1 MASVSA
7 FCYTGAQPVDILKI
21 ATFNINGI
29 RSRLP
34 ALLEWLEREEPDV
47 VCLQE
52 LKAPDAAFPIKD
64 IHAAGYGAIAEFE
77 KLGHSVLESWK
88 LKKCAC
94 RYSRCLLEVPFLK
107 RQSAPAVTTRVV
119 KGNASLDLTDAL
131 VLVSCVRQ
139 KLSEPAPARLLYRSE
154 WFNKVRTLVETKKAD
169 WLILSALYGV
179 VAPDTCIAPYEKAL
193 NSAGVAERR
202 AWAEKVRRQLA
213 PSLRGRRR
221 VVIFA
226 GQRYREFLVPALQS
240 DGYKVDVPM
249 ANLRIGEQLAW
260 LAARS

>member
-1 MASVSA
+1 VEYRTVG
-7 FCYTGAQPVDILKI
+7 CLC
-21 ATFNINGI
+21 
-29 RSRLP
+29 SRLM
-34 ALLEWLEREEPDV
+34 
-47 VCLQE
+47 
-52 LKAPDAAFPIKD
+52 
-64 IHAAGYGAIAEFE
+64 E
-77 KLGHSVLESWK
+77 KSPLGHSVLESWK
-88 LKKCAC
+88 LKKCTC

-107 RQSAPAVTTRVV
+107 TQSAPAVTTRAV

-221 VVIFA
+221 VVFRTNSDTVYPSSA
-226 GQRYREFLVPALQS
+226 EMAL
-240 DGYKVDVPM
+240 
-249 ANLRIGEQLAW
+249 
-260 LAARS
+260 

>member
-1 MASVSA
+1 MDTMTSA
-7 FCYTGAQPVDILKI
+7 GPNA
-21 ATFNINGI
+21 
-29 RSRLP
+29 
-34 ALLEWLEREEPDV
+34 
-47 VCLQE
+47 
-52 LKAPDAAFPIKD
+52 KAMLGSF
-64 IHAAGYGAIAEFE
+64 AEFE
-77 KLGHSVLESWK
+77 KLGYSVLESWK
-88 LKKCAC
+88 LKKCTC

-107 RQSAPAVTTRVV
+107 AQSAPAVTTRAV

-131 VLVSCVRQ
+131 VLVSCVRR

-154 WFNKVRTLVETKKAD
+154 WFNKVRTLVETQKAD

-179 VAPDTCIAPYEKAL
+179 VAPDTCIAPYEKTL

-213 PSLRGRRR
+213 PSVIGRRR

-226 GQRYREFLVPALQS
+226 GQRYREFLVPALLN
-240 DGYKVDVPM
+240 DGYQVDVPM

-260 LAARS
+260 LAAQS